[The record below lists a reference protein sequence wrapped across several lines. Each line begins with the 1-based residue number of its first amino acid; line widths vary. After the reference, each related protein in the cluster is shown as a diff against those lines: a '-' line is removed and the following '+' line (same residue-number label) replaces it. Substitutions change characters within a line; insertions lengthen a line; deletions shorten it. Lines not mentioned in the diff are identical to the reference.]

1 MMGMNANLRKAAV
14 LLKSVD
20 ADTAATL
27 LAQLSTTEA
36 MALREAIRGLGPID
50 PNEQADVL
58 ADFRRDRPLVEEPS
72 NCGVELSL
80 SSLDQPMAQ
89 PSLASTGTT
98 NEKRFDFLV
107 GAPAKTLATF
117 LAREHAQT
125 IAVVLAHLPAERAA
139 AVLAALPENSQAEAM
154 ERLSNLGDTDSE
166 SVAML
171 ENELAAWVKARVGD
185 SGRRGQ
191 RRDTITSIFAAA
203 DAKTR
208 DTLVARLQARNPEFA
223 YKTQPAQPDRAP
235 PSPKTYNHEY
245 RVVRSIAKRHRV
257 NSQLNALIAEQLPR
271 TPIVKATPPSAP
283 ALPRIDFD
291 QLIHMDSRMLAQL
304 LEVAD
309 PNLLALALAGSK
321 DDLVERICDQMPK
334 QVAKVFRREM
344 RRMGPTRL
352 SDVEAAQRAIADLAA
367 RQIALRRARA
377 THSAQTLS
385 T

>member
-1 MMGMNANLRKAAV
+1 MGTNANLRKAAV

-36 MALREAIRGLGPID
+36 MELREAMRGLGPMD
-50 PNEQADVL
+50 PVEQADVL
-58 ADFRRDRPLVEEPS
+58 AAFRRDKPVVEEPS
-72 NCGVELSL
+72 NRGVELSL
-80 SSLDQPMAQ
+80 SSLDQSISRPPLTPACT
-89 PSLASTGTT
+89 S
-98 NEKRFDFLV
+98 NEKRFDFLI
-107 GAPAKTLATF
+107 GAPAKTLASY

-139 AVLAALPENSQAEAM
+139 AVLAALPEKSQTEAM

-166 SVAML
+166 SIAML

-191 RRDTITSIFAAA
+191 RRDTVTSILAAA

-208 DTLVARLQARNPEFA
+208 DTLVARLQARNPELTYRA
-223 YKTQPAQPDRAP
+223 QPAQPERAP
-235 PSPKTYNHEY
+235 RPHKAYSDEY
-245 RVVRSIAKRHRV
+245 RVVRSIAKRHQV
-257 NSQLNALIAEQLPR
+257 NSQLNALIAKHVPEMP
-271 TPIVKATPPSAP
+271 TVKATMPSGP
-283 ALPRIDFD
+283 ALPPINFD
-291 QLIHMDSRMLAQL
+291 DLIHMDSRMLAQL

-334 QVAKVFRREM
+334 HIAKVFRREL
-344 RRMGPTRL
+344 RRMRPTRL

-367 RQIALRRARA
+367 RQIALRRAGT
-377 THSAQTLS
+377 THSAQILS
-385 T
+385 V